1 MLFFSNPSIRAGRS
15 DRVQDMSLSNGARIS
30 LIAFV
35 DSVPSR
41 KRKPFIL

>member
-1 MLFFSNPSIRAGRS
+1 MLFFTNPSIRAGHS
-15 DRVQDMSLSNGARIS
+15 DSVQDISVSNGAKIS

-41 KRKPFIL
+41 KRKPLIL

>member
-15 DRVQDMSLSNGARIS
+15 DRVQDMSFSNGARIS

-41 KRKPFIL
+41 KPFNL